1 MQPADLAAFDRHAYI
16 SLTTFRRSGAGV
28 PTPVWFAVRDG
39 RIVVFSE
46 ARAGKVK
53 RLRNDPRVRFAPC
66 DVRGRVRGE
75 HWHDGRARILADRAG
90 EQAAYAALRAKY
102 GWQMRLLDAFSWLAG
117 RIRGRAVL
125 EIEPA
130 AGSRA

>member
-1 MQPADLAAFDRHAYI
+1 MHPADLAAFDRHAYI
-16 SLTTFRRSGAGV
+16 SLVTFRRTGAGV

-75 HWHDGRARILADRAG
+75 RWQDGRARIVAERAE

-102 GWQMRLLDAFSWLAG
+102 GWQMRLLDAFSRLAG

-130 AGSRA
+130 AGTGE

>member
-16 SLTTFRRSGAGV
+16 SLVTFRRSGTGV
-28 PTPVWFAVRDG
+28 PTPVWFAVHGG
-39 RIVVFSE
+39 RLVVFTE
-46 ARAGKVK
+46 ASAGKVK

-75 HWHDGRARILADRAG
+75 SWQDGRARIVEERAE

-102 GWQMRLLDAFSWLAG
+102 GWQMALLVAG
-117 RIRGRAVL
+117 AKLSGKWRERAIVEL
-125 EIEPA
+125 RPA
-130 AGSRA
+130 

>member
-16 SLTTFRRSGAGV
+16 SLVTFRRSGTGV
-28 PTPVWFAVRDG
+28 PTPVWFAVHGG
-39 RIVVFSE
+39 RLVVFTE

-75 HWHDGRARILADRAG
+75 SWQDGRARIVEDRAE

-102 GWQMRLLDAFSWLAG
+102 GWQMRVLDAFSWLAG

-125 EIEPA
+125 AIEPA
-130 AGSRA
+130 A